1 LVDSLRQSV
10 RVEDA
15 PPVAV
20 VTGGASGI
28 GRATV
33 LRLVSDGYVVGAMDR
48 DTAALDRLLADARD
62 AGASE
67 RVMGLP
73 ADVTDEA
80 AVVAGIEALRGH
92 HGRHVAVLVNNAGI
106 AGGGAFLDVDDAAFR
121 RLLSVH
127 LDGALHTTRA
137 VLPGMLERGDGVIVN
152 VLTDG
157 LWHGGTSVTYTTA
170 KGALLGFTRSLAR
183 EVAPAGVRVNAV
195 APGPVATAMLL
206 DDDPAAIAVELASVP
221 IGRALT
227 PDEVAATI
235 AFLCGPGGQ
244 AYVGA
249 VLSPNGGTVFSA

>member
-1 LVDSLRQSV
+1 LADSPHEHE
-10 RVEDA
+10 RVQDA
-15 PPVAV
+15 PRVAL

-33 LRLVSDGYVVGAMDR
+33 LRLVGDGFVVGAMDR
-48 DTAALDRLLADARD
+48 DTAALDRLVTECRE
-62 AGASE
+62 AGVGGSLLG
-67 RVMGLP
+67 VP
-73 ADVTDEA
+73 ADVTHEV
-80 AVVAGIEALRGH
+80 AVAEGIDALRA
-92 HGRHVAVLVNNAGI
+92 RYDRPVTVLVNNAGI
-106 AGGGAFLDVDDAAFR
+106 AGGGGFLDADDGAFR

-127 LDGALHTTRA
+127 LEGALHATRA
-137 VLPGMLERGDGVIVN
+137 VLPGMLAGGSGVIVN

-183 EVAPAGVRVNAV
+183 EVAPSGVRVNAV

-206 DDDPAAIAVELASVP
+206 DDAPGAIAAELASVP

-249 VLSPNGGTVFSA
+249 VLSPNGGTVFPG